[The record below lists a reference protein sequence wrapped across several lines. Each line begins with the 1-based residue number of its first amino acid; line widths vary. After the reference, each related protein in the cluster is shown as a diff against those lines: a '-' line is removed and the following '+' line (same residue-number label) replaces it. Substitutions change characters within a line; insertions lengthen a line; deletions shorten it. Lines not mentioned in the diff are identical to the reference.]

1 MFDLPFYS
9 SLYLLLQVIIS
20 TRISENYHREAH
32 KERII
37 QTSLWNCWLWYILW
51 YISLNQPI
59 PALFSCVCTS
69 DNFRGTLLFGRAL
82 KTMKSKVVLLLMNC
96 FVNHMMSLT
105 ITSEMCTFITLSD
118 YLLEIIQIF
127 LFFLLISFFY
137 SGDLL
142 LSVFACRCASSVN
155 NFTFLTFS

>member
-1 MFDLPFYS
+1 MLTIKVHVHEYQDSQPLFDVRCKLNTSALIGKYCMEMTGTTGVWS
-9 SLYLLLQVIIS
+9 SLLLTSLYLLLQVIIS

-37 QTSLWNCWLWYILW
+37 QTSLWNCWLWFILW

-96 FVNHMMSLT
+96 
-105 ITSEMCTFITLSD
+105 
-118 YLLEIIQIF
+118 
-127 LFFLLISFFY
+127 
-137 SGDLL
+137 
-142 LSVFACRCASSVN
+142 
-155 NFTFLTFS
+155 